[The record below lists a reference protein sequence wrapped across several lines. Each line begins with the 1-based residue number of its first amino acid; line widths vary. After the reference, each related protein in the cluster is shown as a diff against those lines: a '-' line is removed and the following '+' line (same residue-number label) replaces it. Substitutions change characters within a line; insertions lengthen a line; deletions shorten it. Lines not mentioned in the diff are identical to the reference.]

1 MSLAIDLTAHS
12 VVEQCGEWPAIS
24 GAQGLLYFNN
34 YGTLLDGPKM
44 SLNGLGL
51 SQDTV

>member
-1 MSLAIDLTAHS
+1 MSLVIDLTAHS
-12 VVEQCGEWPAIS
+12 DVEQCGEWPAIS
-24 GAQGLLYFNN
+24 GAKGLLYFSS

-44 SLNGLGL
+44 SLNGRGL